1 MNTIQLNELKENIMK
16 LESSEMEDIYSILVK
31 HNIKHTKNK
40 NGVFL
45 NMLDLNEESI
55 IKINEIINNYKNTV
69 ILQQNRHEELQK
81 YLIKN

>member
-1 MNTIQLNELKENIMK
+1 MTSTQLNELRDDIMK
-16 LESSEMEDIYSILVK
+16 LEPQEMEDIYSILIK
-31 HNIKHTKNK
+31 NNIKHTKNK

-45 NMLDLNEESI
+45 NMLDLNEI
-55 IKINEIINNYKNTV
+55 TIQKINEIISNYKNTL

>member
-16 LESSEMEDIYSILVK
+16 LETSEMEDIYSILVK

-69 ILQQNRHEELQK
+69 ILQQDRHEELQK